1 MRPEDRIF
9 VAGHRGM
16 VGSACVR
23 ALKAA
28 GFYNIVTRTHAELDL
43 MDQRAV
49 REFYEAEK
57 PDVAVIA
64 AARVGGIGAN
74 SAANS
79 RFLYEN
85 ELIALNTVWG
95 AAEAGVKRLLFLGS
109 TCIYPR
115 MAPQPIPESALL
127 TSELEKTNEGYALA
141 KISGLKLCE
150 FLRRERGLVY
160 HSLMPTNLYGPG
172 DNYDIEH
179 GHVLPTMIRKF
190 ETARTGNEQKVTLWG
205 SGSPLR
211 EFLHVDDLA
220 SACLF
225 LLQMENPPDLV
236 NVGSGRE
243 VTIRQLA
250 EMVKEATGCRAFIE
264 WVPSKDEI
272 LMDGDIINVDV
283 STILDGYFADSSRM
297 FMIGNVSDEDRKLVE
312 VTREAMMLGL
322 EQVKPW
328 AFMGDM
334 GQAVNDH
341 AKAHGYSVVREI
353 GGHGVGLEFHEEPWV
368 SYVTKKGTEILL
380 VPGMIFTIEPMIN
393 MGGPEIFVD
402 EENDWT
408 VYTDDGSKSAQWEI
422 QVLVTEDGHE
432 VLSW

>member
-1 MRPEDRIF
+1 MLKTDKIF

-28 GFYNIVTRTHAELDL
+28 GYGSLVLRSHSELDL
-43 MDQRAV
+43 LDYKAV
-49 REFYEAEK
+49 CDFYKEER
-57 PDVAVIA
+57 PDVAIIA

-79 RFLYEN
+79 RFLFEN
-85 ELIALNTVWG
+85 ELIAMHTIWG

-172 DNYDIEH
+172 DNYDIVN
-179 GHVLPTMIRKF
+179 GHVLPTLVRKF
-190 ETARTGNEQKVTLWG
+190 ETMKDVVPLWG
-205 SGSPLR
+205 TGSAIR

-225 LLQMENPPDLV
+225 ALNLENPPDLM
-236 NVGSGRE
+236 NVGSGEE
-243 VTIRQLA
+243 VTIRELA
-250 EMVKEATGCRAFIE
+250 EAVKAATGSTAKIE
-264 WVPSKDEI
+264 W
-272 LMDGDIINVDV
+272 
-283 STILDGYFADSSRM
+283 DSSKPD
-297 FMIGNVSDEDRKLVE
+297 GTPRKLCD
-312 VTREAMMLGL
+312 TKLIRSLGWTPKISL
-322 EQVKPW
+322 QE
-328 AFMGDM
+328 
-334 GQAVNDH
+334 
-341 AKAHGYSVVREI
+341 
-353 GGHGVGLEFHEEPWV
+353 GLRMTV
-368 SYVTKKGTEILL
+368 ASYRSELRDGTIRL
-380 VPGMIFTIEPMIN
+380 
-393 MGGPEIFVD
+393 
-402 EENDWT
+402 
-408 VYTDDGSKSAQWEI
+408 
-422 QVLVTEDGHE
+422 
-432 VLSW
+432 

>member
-1 MRPEDRIF
+1 MEKTSRIY

-16 VGSACVR
+16 VGSAICR
-23 ALKAA
+23 ALKAD
-28 GFYNIVTRTHAELDL
+28 GFENVLTRTHSELDL
-43 MDQRAV
+43 LDPRAV
-49 REFYEAEK
+49 REFYESEK

-79 RFLYEN
+79 LFLYEN
-85 ELIALNTVWG
+85 EMIALNTVWA
-95 AAEAGVKRLLFLGS
+95 AAETGVKRLLFLGS

-150 FLRRERGLVY
+150 FLRRERGLLY

-172 DNYDIEH
+172 DNYDIVH

-190 ETARTGNEQKVTLWG
+190 ETARLENHPTVQLWG

-225 LLQMENPPDLV
+225 LLGMDNPPDLV

-250 EMVKEATGCRAFIE
+250 EMIKEATGCRSFID
-264 WVPSKDEI
+264 WDRSKP
-272 LMDGDIINVDV
+272 DG
-283 STILDGYFADSSRM
+283 TP
-297 FMIGNVSDEDRKLVE
+297 RKLCD
-312 VTREAMMLGL
+312 TSLIRLLGWRPKIDL
-322 EQVKPW
+322 
-328 AFMGDM
+328 ATGI
-334 GQAVNDH
+334 
-341 AKAHGYSVVREI
+341 RR
-353 GGHGVGLEFHEEPWV
+353 
-368 SYVTKKGTEILL
+368 T
-380 VPGMIFTIEPMIN
+380 
-393 MGGPEIFVD
+393 VD
-402 EENDWT
+402 EYRRELAAGT
-408 VYTDDGSKSAQWEI
+408 I
-422 QVLVTEDGHE
+422 RL
-432 VLSW
+432 

>member
-1 MRPEDRIF
+1 MLKTDRIY

-23 ALKAA
+23 ALRAA
-28 GFYNIVTRTHAELDL
+28 GFDDIVVRTHAELDL
-43 MDQRAV
+43 LDPAAV
-49 REFYEAEK
+49 REFYAAEK
-57 PDVAVIA
+57 PSVAIIA

-85 ELIALNTVWG
+85 EMIAMNTVWA
-95 AAEAGVKRLLFLGS
+95 AAESGVKRLLFLGS

-127 TSELEKTNEGYALA
+127 TSELEKTNEGYAIA

-172 DNYDIEH
+172 DNYDIVH

-190 ETARTGNEQKVTLWG
+190 ETARVNNDQTVQLWG

-225 LLQMENPPDLV
+225 LLEMENPPDLV

-250 EMVKEATGCRAFIE
+250 EMVRDATGCKAFIE
-264 WVPSKDEI
+264 WDRSKP
-272 LMDGDIINVDV
+272 DG
-283 STILDGYFADSSRM
+283 TP
-297 FMIGNVSDEDRKLVE
+297 RKLCDTSLIRSLGWVPKIDLATGIRRTVEEYRVE
-312 VTREAMMLGL
+312 VASGC
-322 EQVKPW
+322 
-328 AFMGDM
+328 
-334 GQAVNDH
+334 
-341 AKAHGYSVVREI
+341 VR
-353 GGHGVGLEFHEEPWV
+353 L
-368 SYVTKKGTEILL
+368 
-380 VPGMIFTIEPMIN
+380 
-393 MGGPEIFVD
+393 
-402 EENDWT
+402 
-408 VYTDDGSKSAQWEI
+408 
-422 QVLVTEDGHE
+422 
-432 VLSW
+432 